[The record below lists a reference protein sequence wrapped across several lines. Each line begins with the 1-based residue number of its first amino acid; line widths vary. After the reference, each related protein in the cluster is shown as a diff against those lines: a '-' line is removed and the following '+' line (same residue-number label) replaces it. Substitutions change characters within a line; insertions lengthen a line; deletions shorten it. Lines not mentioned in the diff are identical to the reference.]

1 MVEGLVGSLV
11 VITGLEVEVGRGT
24 GAVDGIRLGF
34 ELVGDRVGNVLGI
47 MLGNLLGLYEGTLD
61 GFAVG
66 RIDRPWVGLNLGIE
80 VGVTLFIKTGTL
92 VGILLVIAD
101 CDEVVLIVGSRL
113 GSNLGM
119 VDGEYVND

>member
-11 VITGLEVEVGRGT
+11 AITGLEVEVGRGT

-34 ELVGDRVGNVLGI
+34 ELVGDRVGNILGI

-80 VGVTLFIKTGTL
+80 VGVTLFIKIGTL
-92 VGILLVIAD
+92 VGILLVTAD